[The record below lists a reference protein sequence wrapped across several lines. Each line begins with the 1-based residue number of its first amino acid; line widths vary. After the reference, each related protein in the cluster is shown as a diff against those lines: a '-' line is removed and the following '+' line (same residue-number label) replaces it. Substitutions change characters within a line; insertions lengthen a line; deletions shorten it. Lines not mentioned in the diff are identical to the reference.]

1 MRRILIIF
9 AHPAKSRSKI
19 NKALRGAI
27 ENLDGVTI
35 NDLYSNY
42 PDFDIDIKR
51 EQQLCESHDVIIFQH
66 PLYWYSTPAIMKEW
80 QDLVLEHGWAY
91 GSEGSA
97 LDGKL
102 FLQAITGGGDD
113 STYLRS
119 GDNHFTINELTSPLR
134 AMARLCKMQWLP
146 PFTVLGIHRGL
157 HEDEVKVHADNYL
170 QVILG
175 LRDGTMDLVCK
186 EGKCYLNSDQDEA
199 ERQG

>member
-1 MRRILIIF
+1 MKRILIIF
-9 AHPAKSRSKI
+9 AHPAKSRSII
-19 NKALRGAI
+19 NQALRGAV
-27 ENLDGVTI
+27 EDLDGVTM

-51 EQQLCESHDVIIFQH
+51 EQQLCEQHDVIIFQH

-91 GSEGSA
+91 GSKGNA
-97 LDGKL
+97 LNGKI

-119 GDNHFTINELTSPLR
+119 GTNHFTINELTAPLR
-134 AMARLCKMQWLP
+134 AMSSLCKMQWLP
-146 PFTVLGIHRGL
+146 PFTILGIHKGL
-157 HEDEVKVHADNYL
+157 PQSDVKVHADNYR
-170 QVILG
+170 QVVMG
-175 LRDGTMDLVCK
+175 LRDGTMDIVCK